1 MTSSLRDLAIQRS
14 IDLGS
19 TALPAASSA
28 VRSSVDDLLRLARGA
43 GTSYNPALTVQETVE
58 QVVKKPNAFLDQF
71 LGPLGSNLA
80 KGAAVGVP
88 AVAGLA
94 VLPSVLKGLAPLY
107 GLGGKEGDEQSKGQS
122 GGQSGGQGGENKDT
136 SISPYEEATLGLVK
150 EQLAL
155 ERQRAASA
163 AAAQQATIGAQSDQA
178 KVLADY
184 LTKSL
189 DPELFRQRQEA
200 QTQAKIA
207 EARVLGEGAM
217 DRPREVTRRE
227 VEKQTISAWQG
238 ISQAEINRD
247 TAMGLGMM
255 SLAYGTALPNPK
267 VMQAAASM
275 VQQGAAGFKPQKSII

>member
-19 TALPAASSA
+19 TALPAAFSA
-28 VRSSVDDLLRLARGA
+28 ARSSVDDLLRLARGA

-88 AVAGLA
+88 TVAGLA

-107 GLGGKEGDEQSKGQS
+107 GLGGKEGDKQS
-122 GGQSGGQGGENKDT
+122 GGQSGGQGGDT
-136 SISPYEEATLGLVK
+136 TVSPYQAATLGLVK

-178 KVLADY
+178 KLLADY

-207 EARVLGEGAM
+207 EARVFGEGAM
-217 DRPREVTRRE
+217 DRTREVTRRE

-238 ISQAEINRD
+238 ITQAEINRD

-275 VQQGAAGFKPQKSII
+275 VQQGGAGFKAPQSLI

>member
-1 MTSSLRDLAIQRS
+1 MTYSALRDLAIQKS

-28 VRSSVDDLLRLARGA
+28 IRSSADDFLRLVRGPA
-43 GTSYNPALTVQETVE
+43 TSYNPALAVQETVE
-58 QVVKKPNAFLDQF
+58 QVAKKPNAFLEQF

-80 KGAAVGVP
+80 KGAAFGIP

-94 VLPSVLKGLAPLY
+94 VAPYVLKGLAPLW
-107 GLGGKEGDEQSKGQS
+107 GLGGKEGDEQS
-122 GGQSGGQGGENKDT
+122 GGQSGGQGEGT
-136 SISPYEEATLGLVK
+136 TLSPSEAATIEIFK

-155 ERQRAASA
+155 ERQKAANA
-163 AAAQQATIGAQSDQA
+163 DAAQVASIGAQSDAA
-178 KVLADY
+178 KLLADY
-184 LTKSL
+184 LTKTL

-207 EARVLGEGAM
+207 EARVMAEGAM
-217 DRPREVTRRE
+217 DKTREVTRRE

-238 ISQAEINRD
+238 ITQAEINRD
-247 TAMGLGMM
+247 AAMGLGMM

-267 VMQAAASM
+267 VMQQAASM
-275 VQQGAAGFKPQKSII
+275 VQQGGAGFKAPQSLI

>member
-88 AVAGLA
+88 TVAGLA

-107 GLGGKEGDEQSKGQS
+107 GLGGKEGDKQS
-122 GGQSGGQGGENKDT
+122 GGQSGGQGGDT
-136 SISPYEEATLGLVK
+136 TVSPYQAATLGLVK

-163 AAAQQATIGAQSDQA
+163 DAAQQATIGAQSDQA
-178 KVLADY
+178 KLLADY

-207 EARVLGEGAM
+207 EARVFGEGAM
-217 DRPREVTRRE
+217 DRTREVTRRE

-238 ISQAEINRD
+238 ITQAEINRD

-275 VQQGAAGFKPQKSII
+275 VQQGGAGFKAPQSLI

>member
-1 MTSSLRDLAIQRS
+1 MTYSYLGDLALKKS

-28 VRSSVDDLLRLARGA
+28 IRSSVDDLLRLARGPA
-43 GTSYNPALTVQETVE
+43 TSYNPALAVQETVE
-58 QVVKKPNAFLDQF
+58 RVVKKPNAFLEQF

-80 KGAAVGVP
+80 KGAAFGIP

-94 VLPSVLKGLAPLY
+94 VAPSVLKGLAPLW
-107 GLGGKEGDEQSKGQS
+107 GLGGKEGDGQS

-184 LTKSL
+184 LTKTL

-217 DRPREVTRRE
+217 DRTREVTRRE

-238 ISQAEINRD
+238 ITQAEINRD

-275 VQQGAAGFKPQKSII
+275 VQQGGAGFKAPQSLI

>member
-88 AVAGLA
+88 TVAGLA

-107 GLGGKEGDEQSKGQS
+107 GLGGKEGDKQS
-122 GGQSGGQGGENKDT
+122 GGQSGGQGEGT
-136 SISPYEEATLGLVK
+136 TLSPSEAATIEIFK

-155 ERQRAASA
+155 ERQKAANA
-163 AAAQQATIGAQSDQA
+163 DAAQVASIGAQSDAA
-178 KVLADY
+178 KLLADY
-184 LTKSL
+184 LTKTL

-207 EARVLGEGAM
+207 EARVMAEGAM
-217 DRPREVTRRE
+217 DKTREVTRRE

-238 ISQAEINRD
+238 ITQAEINRD
-247 TAMGLGMM
+247 AAMGLGMM

-267 VMQAAASM
+267 VMQQAASM
-275 VQQGAAGFKPQKSII
+275 VQQGGAGFKAPQSLI

>member
-88 AVAGLA
+88 TVAGLA

-107 GLGGKEGDEQSKGQS
+107 GLGGKEGDKQS
-122 GGQSGGQGGENKDT
+122 GGQSGGQGGDT
-136 SISPYEEATLGLVK
+136 TVSPYQAATLGLVK

-163 AAAQQATIGAQSDQA
+163 DAAQQATIGAQSDQA
-178 KVLADY
+178 KLLADY

-207 EARVLGEGAM
+207 EARVFGEGAM
-217 DRPREVTRRE
+217 DRTREVTRRE

-238 ISQAEINRD
+238 ITQAEINRD

-255 SLAYGTALPNPK
+255 SLAYGTALPNPQ

>member
-88 AVAGLA
+88 TVAGLA

-107 GLGGKEGDEQSKGQS
+107 GLGGKEGDKQS
-122 GGQSGGQGGENKDT
+122 GGQSGGQGGDT
-136 SISPYEEATLGLVK
+136 TVSPYQAATLGLVK

-178 KVLADY
+178 KLLADY

-217 DRPREVTRRE
+217 DRTREVTRRE

-238 ISQAEINRD
+238 ITQAEINRD

-275 VQQGAAGFKPQKSII
+275 VQQGGAGFKAPQSLI

>member
-19 TALPAASSA
+19 TALPAAFSA
-28 VRSSVDDLLRLARGA
+28 ARSSVDDLLRLARGA

-107 GLGGKEGDEQSKGQS
+107 GLGGKEGDKQS
-122 GGQSGGQGGENKDT
+122 GGQSGGQGGDT
-136 SISPYEEATLGLVK
+136 TVSPYQAATLGLVK

-163 AAAQQATIGAQSDQA
+163 DAAQQATIGAQSDQA
-178 KVLADY
+178 KLLADY

-207 EARVLGEGAM
+207 EARVFGEGAM
-217 DRPREVTRRE
+217 DRTREVTRRE

-238 ISQAEINRD
+238 ITQAEINRD
-247 TAMGLGMM
+247 AAMGLGMM

-267 VMQAAASM
+267 VMQQAASM
-275 VQQGAAGFKPQKSII
+275 VQQGGAGFKAPQSLI

>member
-1 MTSSLRDLAIQRS
+1 MTYSALRDLAIQKS

-28 VRSSVDDLLRLARGA
+28 IRSSADDFLRLVRGPA
-43 GTSYNPALTVQETVE
+43 TSYNPALAVQETVE
-58 QVVKKPNAFLDQF
+58 RVVKKPNAFLEQF

-80 KGAAVGVP
+80 KGAAFGIP

-94 VLPSVLKGLAPLY
+94 VAPYVLKGLAPLW
-107 GLGGKEGDEQSKGQS
+107 GLGGKEGDEQS
-122 GGQSGGQGGENKDT
+122 GGQSGGQGGGQGEGT
-136 SISPYEEATLGLVK
+136 TLSPSEAATIEIFK

-155 ERQRAASA
+155 ERQKAANA
-163 AAAQQATIGAQSDQA
+163 DAAQVASIGAQSDA
-178 KVLADY
+178 SKLLADY
-184 LTKSL
+184 LTKTL

-217 DRPREVTRRE
+217 DRTREVTRRE

-238 ISQAEINRD
+238 ITQAEINRD
-247 TAMGLGMM
+247 AAMGLGMM

-275 VQQGAAGFKPQKSII
+275 VQQGGAGFKAPQSLI

>member
-88 AVAGLA
+88 TVAGLA

-107 GLGGKEGDEQSKGQS
+107 GLGGKEGDKQS
-122 GGQSGGQGGENKDT
+122 GGQSGGQGGDT
-136 SISPYEEATLGLVK
+136 TVSPYQAATLGLVK

-163 AAAQQATIGAQSDQA
+163 DAAQQATIGAQSDQA
-178 KVLADY
+178 KLLADY

-207 EARVLGEGAM
+207 EARVFGEGAM
-217 DRPREVTRRE
+217 DRTREVTRRE

-238 ISQAEINRD
+238 ITQAEINRD

-267 VMQAAASM
+267 VMQQAASM
-275 VQQGAAGFKPQKSII
+275 VQQGGAGFKAPQSLI

>member
-19 TALPAASSA
+19 TALPAAFSA
-28 VRSSVDDLLRLARGA
+28 ARSSVDDLLRLARGA

-88 AVAGLA
+88 TVAGLA

-107 GLGGKEGDEQSKGQS
+107 GLGGKEGDKQS
-122 GGQSGGQGGENKDT
+122 GGQSGGQGGDT
-136 SISPYEEATLGLVK
+136 TVSPYQAATLGLVK

-163 AAAQQATIGAQSDQA
+163 DAAQQATIGAQSDQA
-178 KVLADY
+178 KLLADY

-207 EARVLGEGAM
+207 EARVFGEGAM
-217 DRPREVTRRE
+217 DRTREVTRRE

-238 ISQAEINRD
+238 ITQAEINRD

-275 VQQGAAGFKPQKSII
+275 VQQGGAGFKAPQSLI

>member
-19 TALPAASSA
+19 TAGPAAYSA
-28 VRSSVDDLLRLARGA
+28 ARSSVDDLLKLARGA
-43 GTSYNPALTVQETVE
+43 TSFNPALTVQETVE
-58 QVVKKPNAFLDQF
+58 QVVKKPNAFLEQF

-80 KGAAVGVP
+80 KGAAFGIP

-94 VLPSVLKGLAPLY
+94 VIPPIARGLAPLY
-107 GLGGKEGDEQSKGQS
+107 GLGGKEDDEQS
-122 GGQSGGQGGENKDT
+122 GGQSKGQGGGQGEGT
-136 SISPYEEATLGLVK
+136 TLSPYEAATLGLVK
-150 EQLAL
+150 EQLEL

-184 LTKSL
+184 LTKTL

-217 DRPREVTRRE
+217 DRTREVTRRE

-238 ISQAEINRD
+238 ITQAEINRD

-275 VQQGAAGFKPQKSII
+275 VQQGGAGFKAPQSLI

>member
-1 MTSSLRDLAIQRS
+1 MTYSALRDLAIQKS

-28 VRSSVDDLLRLARGA
+28 IRSSADDFLRLVRGPA
-43 GTSYNPALTVQETVE
+43 TSYNPALAVQETVE
-58 QVVKKPNAFLDQF
+58 QVAKKPNAFLEQF

-80 KGAAVGVP
+80 KGAAFGIP

-94 VLPSVLKGLAPLY
+94 VAPYVLKGLAPLW
-107 GLGGKEGDEQSKGQS
+107 GLGGKEGDEQS
-122 GGQSGGQGGENKDT
+122 GGQSGGQGEGT
-136 SISPYEEATLGLVK
+136 TLSPSEAATIEIFK

-155 ERQRAASA
+155 ERQKAANA
-163 AAAQQATIGAQSDQA
+163 DAAQVASIGAQSDA
-178 KVLADY
+178 SKLLADY
-184 LTKSL
+184 LTKTL

-207 EARVLGEGAM
+207 EARVMAEGAM
-217 DRPREVTRRE
+217 DKTREVTRRE

-238 ISQAEINRD
+238 ITQAEINRD
-247 TAMGLGMM
+247 AAMGLGMM

-267 VMQAAASM
+267 VMQQAASM
-275 VQQGAAGFKPQKSII
+275 VQQGGAGFKAPQSLI

>member
-107 GLGGKEGDEQSKGQS
+107 GLGGKEGDKQS
-122 GGQSGGQGGENKDT
+122 GGQSGGQGGDT
-136 SISPYEEATLGLVK
+136 TVSPYQAATLGLVK

-163 AAAQQATIGAQSDQA
+163 DAAQQATIGAQSDQA
-178 KVLADY
+178 KLLADY

-207 EARVLGEGAM
+207 EARVFGEGAM
-217 DRPREVTRRE
+217 DRTREVTRRE

-238 ISQAEINRD
+238 ITQAEINRD

-275 VQQGAAGFKPQKSII
+275 VQQGGAGFKAPQSLI

>member
-1 MTSSLRDLAIQRS
+1 MTSFLRDLAIQRS

-19 TALPAASSA
+19 TALPAASSTI
-28 VRSSVDDLLRLARGA
+28 RSSADDLLKLARGA
-43 GTSYNPALTVQETVE
+43 TSYNPALTVQETVE

-71 LGPLGSNLA
+71 LGPIGSNLA
-80 KGAAVGVP
+80 KASAIGVP
-88 AVAGLA
+88 TVAGLA

-107 GLGGKEGDEQSKGQS
+107 GLGGKEDDKKEVSQGGD
-122 GGQSGGQGGENKDT
+122 QGGENKDT

-184 LTKSL
+184 LTKTL

-217 DRPREVTRRE
+217 DRTREVTRRE

-238 ISQAEINRD
+238 ITQAEINRD

-275 VQQGAAGFKPQKSII
+275 VQQGGAGFKAPQSLI

>member
-1 MTSSLRDLAIQRS
+1 MTYSALRDLAIQKS

-28 VRSSVDDLLRLARGA
+28 IRSSVDDLLRLARGPA
-43 GTSYNPALTVQETVE
+43 TSYNPALAVQETVE
-58 QVVKKPNAFLDQF
+58 RVVKKPNAFLEQF

-80 KGAAVGVP
+80 KGAAFGIP

-94 VLPSVLKGLAPLY
+94 VAPYVLKGLAPLW
-107 GLGGKEGDEQSKGQS
+107 GLGGKEGDGQS

-184 LTKSL
+184 LTKTL

-207 EARVLGEGAM
+207 EARVFGEGAM
-217 DRPREVTRRE
+217 DRTREVTRRE

-238 ISQAEINRD
+238 ITQAEINRD

-275 VQQGAAGFKPQKSII
+275 VQQGGAGFKAPQSLI

>member
-1 MTSSLRDLAIQRS
+1 MTNYLGELALKKS
-14 IDLGS
+14 IDLG
-19 TALPAASSA
+19 TALAPKASSA
-28 VRSSVDDLLRLARGA
+28 IRSSTDDLLKLARGA
-43 GTSYNPALTVQETVE
+43 TSFNPALTVQETVE
-58 QVVKKPNAFLDQF
+58 QVVKKPNAFLEQF
-71 LGPLGSNLA
+71 LGPLVSNLA
-80 KGAAVGVP
+80 KVAAVGVP
-88 AVAGLA
+88 TVGTLA
-94 VLPSVLKGLAPLY
+94 VVPSVVQGLAPLY
-107 GLGGKEGDEQSKGQS
+107 GLGGKKDDKKGVSQ
-122 GGQSGGQGGENKDT
+122 GAGQGGGNEDT
-136 SISPYEEATLGLVK
+136 SISPYEEAALGLVR

-184 LTKSL
+184 LTKTL

-217 DRPREVTRRE
+217 DRTREVTRRE

-238 ISQAEINRD
+238 ITQAEINRD

-275 VQQGAAGFKPQKSII
+275 VQQGGAGFKAPQSLI